1 MHGIKNRD
9 MYKIAGHQFLKSDEN
24 QEQAEKKSGGD
35 KKEKNKENKETIL
48 EPIK

>member
-24 QEQAEKKSGGD
+24 QEQAEKKSSGD
-35 KKEKNKENKETIL
+35 KKERKKENEKIL